1 MFNNKYGTK
10 LRLYFSNF
18 QLKFNKMFHAKKI
31 QTPLGE
37 MLAIKSQKGL
47 CVLAFFDGKSIE
59 KQLKEIEKL
68 GEIVENKHDEVLL
81 NLEKEL
87 DAYFEG
93 NLNEFSIPLD
103 LIGTDF
109 QIKVWNELIKIPFG
123 KTRSYKEQS
132 MALGNL
138 LAIRAVANANAKNK
152 IAIVVPC
159 HRVIGTNGSL
169 TGYAGGN
176 KRKKFLLELEST
188 QLNVF

>member
-37 MLAIKSQKGL
+37 MLAINSQKGL

-68 GEIVENKHDEVLL
+68 GEIVENKHDEFLL

>member
-1 MFNNKYGTK
+1 
-10 LRLYFSNF
+10 
-18 QLKFNKMFHAKKI
+18 MFHAKKI

-37 MLAIKSQKGL
+37 MLAINSQKGL
-47 CVLAFFDGKSIE
+47 CVLAFFDGKSTE

-68 GEIVENKHDEVLL
+68 GEIVENKHDEFLL

>member
-37 MLAIKSQKGL
+37 MLAIKLQKGL
-47 CVLAFFDGKSIE
+47 CVLAFFDGKSTE

-152 IAIVVPC
+152 IEIVVPC